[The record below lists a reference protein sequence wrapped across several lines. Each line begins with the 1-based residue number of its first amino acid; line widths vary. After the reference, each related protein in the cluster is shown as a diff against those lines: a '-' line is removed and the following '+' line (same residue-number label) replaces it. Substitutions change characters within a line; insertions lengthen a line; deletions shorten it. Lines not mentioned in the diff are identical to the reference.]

1 MGRLHMDRLSIGC
14 LYNSIFQDAL
24 GRPQMLFR
32 LQLTIMKKK
41 KKKKNLKKK
50 FKKKPV
56 NWN

>member
-41 KKKKNLKKK
+41 KKKK
-50 FKKKPV
+50 FKKEI
-56 NWN
+56 

>member
-41 KKKKNLKKK
+41 KKKKK
-50 FKKKPV
+50 FKKEI
-56 NWN
+56 